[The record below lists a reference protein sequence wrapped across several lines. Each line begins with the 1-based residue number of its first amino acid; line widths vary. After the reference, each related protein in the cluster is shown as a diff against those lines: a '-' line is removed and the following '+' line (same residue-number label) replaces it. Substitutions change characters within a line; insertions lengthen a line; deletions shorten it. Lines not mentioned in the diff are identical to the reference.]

1 VSSAVVGLLVF
12 MFVFAGALVGVL
24 LNRLL
29 PDEHLLKE
37 TQDVIRLSTGM
48 LSVLASLVLGLLIAS
63 AKTSFDRID
72 TDVRQFS
79 SSVIELGDSLR
90 GIGPPAAPALTLLHD
105 YTTRSVLTHSGGVEE
120 PAVVED
126 ATAGNLFL
134 RLRDSIIDLPDS
146 APRQAMLRAQAW
158 GLFQTLQQRR
168 WDIIQEP
175 GNTFP
180 GPVLYVLVA
189 WIALIF
195 MSFGLNAPR
204 NITVLVALLICSA
217 AIGGAIFLVD
227 EMDAPFDGLI
237 QISGEPMQ
245 KALAHLSPRPN

>member
-1 VSSAVVGLLVF
+1 VSSAAVGLTVFVLVF
-12 MFVFAGALVGVL
+12 GGALAGAF

-29 PDEHLLKE
+29 PEEHLLKE

-72 TDVRQFS
+72 TDVRHFS

-90 GIGPPAAPALTLLHD
+90 GIGPSAAPALTRLHD
-105 YTTRSVLTHSGGVEE
+105 YITRSVHTHSGGVEE
-120 PAVVED
+120 PDVVED
-126 ATAGNLFL
+126 AAAGDLLL
-134 RLRDSIIDLPDS
+134 RLRDSIIELPDS
-146 APRQAMLRAQAW
+146 TPREAMLRAQAW
-158 GLFQTLQQRR
+158 GLFQNLQQNR
-168 WDIIQEP
+168 WNIIQEAP
-175 GNTFP
+175 NTFP
-180 GPVLYVLVA
+180 PAVQYILVA
-189 WIALIF
+189 WIAFIF
-195 MSFGLNAPR
+195 MSFGLNAPH
-204 NITVLVALLICSA
+204 NTTVLAALFICSA

-245 KALAHLSPRPN
+245 KALAHLSY